1 MKYWEM
7 GECFACAVDIALAD
21 GVLEE
26 EKDIINQSADVL
38 NIPERTA
45 IPIRCNHPSVPLA
58 LPGMSISASS
68 GQIGRAHV

>member
-26 EKDIINQSADVL
+26 KKIL
-38 NIPERTA
+38 
-45 IPIRCNHPSVPLA
+45 
-58 LPGMSISASS
+58 SISW
-68 GQIGRAHV
+68 QMY

>member
-26 EKDIINQSADVL
+26 EKDIPIIYFNVL
-38 NIPERTA
+38 IL
-45 IPIRCNHPSVPLA
+45 IL
-58 LPGMSISASS
+58 SIYILF
-68 GQIGRAHV
+68 Q